1 MCNESANYMIAE
13 LNYVIYFQFYSWQL
27 KIMFKSW
34 KRLFMMFVL
43 LPTTYATKDYWW
55 RGCLFL
61 SSSCWEFFSLVLE
74 AQLYLDVAFYGLF
87 LLQ

>member
-43 LPTTYATKDYWW
+43 LPTTYATKDY
-55 RGCLFL
+55 
-61 SSSCWEFFSLVLE
+61 
-74 AQLYLDVAFYGLF
+74 
-87 LLQ
+87 